1 MQISNAIDFEMKE
14 LRPSYYS
21 DSFRFSHDSTGSSAN
36 TTKTGDLVTLNY
48 SSSNLVVQPLASNTE
63 SLNPFGTNQLNGQ
76 LSLSPASDVWFSET
90 GRPLVLINLEGLNDH
105 WVQGNEN
112 GFGKQWDDWSFT
124 WSGSQVNDDNL
135 IKTRKTS
142 ATSNTVSRFAN
153 VTGKNKTRT
162 GIVSTKPPETIK
174 RSIGNR
180 TVSVSIVPFIR
191 GQKVQFVAKGI
202 KPNATFYP
210 YFDNQSVTGN
220 TKPLCVDLYCKH

>member
-1 MQISNAIDFEMKE
+1 M
-14 LRPSYYS
+14 
-21 DSFRFSHDSTGSSAN
+21 
-36 TTKTGDLVTLNY
+36 VTLNY

-63 SLNPFGTNQLNGQ
+63 NLNPYGTNQLNGQ

-105 WVQGNEN
+105 WVQGNGN

-142 ATSNTVSRFAN
+142 ATSNTISRFAN

-180 TVSVSIVPFIR
+180 AVSVSIVPIIYEIFGDYR
-191 GQKVQFVAKGI
+191 SHVL
-202 KPNATFYP
+202 N
-210 YFDNQSVTGN
+210 YFKN
-220 TKPLCVDLYCKH
+220 